1 MHNEIHHKSTGIAKI
16 NCLTTPSVI
25 AKVEHLKASGIAGTD
40 VTWYSHFEDRAEV
53 SQKAESI
60 YLSYIPVISS
70 YGKKIKICGYII
82 YNSQKIKTW
91 VDHLDLVKAIRK
103 IIELWRGLISDNW

>member
-25 AKVEHLKASGIAGTD
+25 EKVEHLKASGIAGTD

-70 YGKKIKICGYII
+70 YGKKLKY
-82 YNSQKIKTW
+82 
-91 VDHLDLVKAIRK
+91 VAILFITAK
-103 IIELWRGLISDNW
+103 K